1 MSSGFLWLAASTG
14 LLSLLTPCVFPMVPV
29 TIAYFSNP
37 RERQSSGI
45 RRALLFGLGIVGTF
59 TVLGLALAAVFGAAG
74 LNRFAADP
82 WVNLT
87 LAALFLLFA
96 ANLFG
101 WLELRLPG
109 RVVNAVDHV
118 SREAPEGSSLG
129 ALLMGA
135 TFTLTSVTCTAPFV
149 GTLLVLASQGT
160 WAMPVVGMIVYSTA
174 FALPFVALALAPRL
188 VTSLPR
194 AGQWIQTLRVLI
206 GILEVGAA
214 VKFVSNADL
223 VLASGVFTR
232 PVVLFAWMVLA
243 IAAAAYLSRDLRAKI
258 ARREF
263 RPAGIIPVVIA
274 LVLAVWLGSGLGGR
288 PLRQI
293 EAFLPPST
301 PVASVT
307 AGAGT
312 VPTWLLNDYD
322 GALKTAR
329 GSGKLVFVDFT
340 GYTCTNCRWMEA
352 NIFSRPDVGAELG
365 QFVLARLYTDGEGA
379 IYEKQ
384 QTFQEQTF
392 GTVALPLYAVM
403 DADGKVRATFSGLT
417 RSPAEFIEFLQ
428 RARTSAAAPAASLA
442 PVASLA
448 AAQLQP

>member
-1 MSSGFLWLAASTG
+1 MSSGFLWLAATTG

-29 TIAYFSNP
+29 TIAYFSKP
-37 RERQSSGI
+37 QDRERAGV

-82 WVNLT
+82 WVNMT

-101 WLELRLPG
+101 WLELRLPW
-109 RVVNAVDHV
+109 RVVNAVDR
-118 SREAPEGSSLG
+118 SAREAPQGSSVG

-149 GTLLVLASQGT
+149 GTLLVLASQGS
-160 WAMPVVGMIVYSTA
+160 WAMPLVGMIVYSTA

-188 VTSLPR
+188 VSRLPR

-214 VKFVSNADL
+214 IKFVSNADL
-223 VLASGVFTR
+223 VLAWGVFTR
-232 PVVLFAWMVLA
+232 PVVLFFWMALA
-243 IAAAAYLSRDLRAKI
+243 IGAAAYLGRDLRTRV
-258 ARREF
+258 ARREM
-263 RPAGIIPVVIA
+263 RLTGIIPVVIA
-274 LVLAVWLGSGLGGR
+274 LLLAAWLGSGLKGR

-301 PVASVT
+301 PVATLASSS
-307 AGAGT
+307 GT

-329 GSGKLVFVDFT
+329 TSGKLVFVDFT

-379 IYEKQ
+379 IYERQ
-384 QTFQEQTF
+384 QAFQEQRF
-392 GTVALPLYAVM
+392 GTVALPLYAVV
-403 DADGKVRATFSGLT
+403 DADGKVRLTFTGLT
-417 RSPAEFIEFLQ
+417 RDPAEFIAFLQ
-428 RARTSAAAPAASLA
+428 RARA
-442 PVASLA
+442 
-448 AAQLQP
+448 